1 VTELE
6 NLMQRRIVILDGAM
20 GTMIQSYQL
29 DESGYRGRQLASHP
43 YDLKGCNDLLCLTQ
57 PEIVETIHR
66 QYLEAGAD
74 IIETNTFNSTSISMA
89 DYHLEHLVYDLNLAG
104 ARVARRAVEAV
115 KAKHQDRPG
124 FVAGAIGPT
133 NRTASMSATNS
144 VSPLAAI
151 PFGACRVTPFMPAA
165 IQCAFSMRPSGRTR
179 EMKPLLSFSSGLPL
193 MLDTR
198 YTSLAAS

>member
-1 VTELE
+1 
-6 NLMQRRIVILDGAM
+6 M

-29 DESGYRGRQLASHP
+29 DESGYRGRQLASHR

-104 ARVARRAVEAV
+104 AKVARKAVAAV
-115 KAKHQDRPG
+115 TAKHPDRPR
-124 FVAGAIGPT
+124 FVAGAVGPT
-133 NRTASMSATNS
+133 NRTASMSPDVNNPAFRS
-144 VSPLAAI
+144 VT
-151 PFGACRVTPFMPAA
+151 F
-165 IQCAFSMRPSGRTR
+165 
-179 EMKPLLSFSSGLPL
+179 
-193 MLDTR
+193 D
-198 YTSLAAS
+198 